1 MFEETLRAQRWLAAE
16 ATRFS
21 VSAAMKGGPPPTER
35 HHRQAATT
43 TTIRRLSR
51 SFKLSQHAQTCSD
64 RSEAPNAAKSEFK
77 TPTGPVVC
85 RVSGA
90 PGGESPREADAD
102 PDIIWDATSPRRPRG
117 KRAKRR
123 APSPVSISDIVSRIA
138 PERGRPRVSEPA
150 LQRWIGD
157 SAGIPCT
164 PDVQPPKSR
173 RASPRPSNSFANDA
187 DDGLLKLAKRFDLN
201 WIGGHD
207 RDDDD
212 LGSVRRSPD
221 GHVCDPSPS
230 RPEADPDPPFEEP
243 AGRAGTAAATD
254 FATALR
260 LDDWD
265 DDDLLDDS
273 LLAEVTQNPE
283 NFCAPKHSSTQKTS
297 CQAVAPPP
305 PPVTPRSVAQLDVR
319 GPPGK
324 SETASANVP
333 SSQSSEAAGKDTR
346 RPPAAV
352 SPATNQ
358 RSSPGPAHEQLRTG
372 PDFSDGDLDAFFSRE
387 PPWDDPAD
395 DEMLR
400 RLCEDLESRVVGDE
414 SATSSVP
421 DRFPIGGRP
430 GGEPVSA
437 AVAAVTDETV
447 SSVTN
452 CAVSMVMRHPVSM
465 VTSKAKCS
473 AQEIE
478 RKKQQALERRRRRR
492 RLQGGGP
499 YPQMRSGSLL

>member
-230 RPEADPDPPFEEP
+230 
-243 AGRAGTAAATD
+243 AATD

-333 SSQSSEAAGKDTR
+333 
-346 RPPAAV
+346 
-352 SPATNQ
+352 
-358 RSSPGPAHEQLRTG
+358 
-372 PDFSDGDLDAFFSRE
+372 AFFSRE